1 MSDSSM
7 QEKTEEATPRKRE
20 EAHRDGKIPRSQEL
34 NTAVLLLG
42 GALIING
49 AGPAL
54 GANMLT
60 AFRHGLVSIGTTTLE
75 GPAAVGL
82 VQATGW
88 NVLAGLS
95 VVLLSF
101 AGVALAVTTVQARGV
116 LSMKPIQPKWE
127 RINPLPNAKR
137 MLGAQ
142 PWMELAKSLMKLTIV
157 GLAVYGSMR
166 LGWDESIALAQQ
178 APFALLGVVRRYAVR
193 ILMTAG
199 LAYIVLALFDYAFQ
213 LWQHQKNLRMTKQE
227 VKQEHKQSEGDPLI
241 KARMR
246 SMGRS
251 LARQQMMREVPI
263 ADVVVTNPTH
273 IAVALKYDPARADA
287 PIVVAMGR
295 RKIAE
300 RIKAIAAEAGVPMV
314 ENRPLARALLSGSRV
329 GVPIPAELY
338 VAVAEVLAFV
348 LRQRGAGA
356 GGTRR
361 AGGAS

>member
-20 EAHRDGKIPRSQEL
+20 EAHRDGQVPRSQEL
-34 NTAVLLLG
+34 TTAALLLG
-42 GALIING
+42 GALIIN
-49 AGPAL
+49 AMGPKL
-54 GANMLT
+54 GASVLT
-60 AFRHGLVSIGTTTLE
+60 AFQHGLVSIGTATLD
-75 GPAAVGL
+75 GPTAIAL
-82 VQATGW
+82 VQTTGW
-88 NVLAGLS
+88 KALAGLS
-95 VVLLSF
+95 AFLTSMS
-101 AGVALAVTTVQARGV
+101 GVALAVSAVQARGV
-116 LSMKPIQPKWE
+116 LSTKPMQPKWE

-157 GLAVYGSMR
+157 GLAVYVSLR
-166 LGWDESIALAQQ
+166 NGWDEAISLAQQ

-199 LAYIVLALFDYAFQ
+199 LAYIVLALADYAFQ
-213 LWQHQKNLRMTKQE
+213 VWQHQKNLRMTKQE

-273 IAVALKYDPARADA
+273 IAVALRYDPARADA
-287 PIVVAMGR
+287 PVVVAMGQ
-295 RKIAE
+295 RKVAE
-300 RIKAIAAEAGVPMV
+300 RIKALAAESGVPMV
-314 ENRPLARALLSGSRV
+314 ENRPLARALLASSRV
-329 GVPIPAELY
+329 GVPIPTELY
-338 VAVAEVLAFV
+338 IAVAEVLAFV
-348 LRQRGAGA
+348 IRERGAGA
-356 GGTRR
+356 PRR
-361 AGGAS
+361 AGAAS